1 MEFTTQEEALVT
13 RIKSDA
19 ETLIQEKTSG
29 LITETKFTEKMNEL
43 KTSNDNV
50 SKELQTKID
59 ELTNIAKEQGL
70 AMQKFNGVGE
80 KEDANTQFKKAY
92 EQNKD
97 AFKAIAEGTGS
108 RFAINLGVTSKA
120 SADMSLSNITAATGF
135 LSSFDNEV
143 GRFVRRRPFLRDII
157 RVSGVDNAY
166 VEWMDQASA
175 DGAVATVAEGA
186 AKPKIDFDL
195 TPRKMPVEVIAGYV
209 TISKQA
215 LADYKQMSALIND
228 ELRQNVELALDA
240 NILTGNGTS
249 PNLKGISSYATAYA
263 NTGFAAL
270 VDNANESDL
279 WNIMAAQVAAAN
291 GMATHILM
299 HPTDVAKFR
308 SLRKDT
314 TGATTYPWW
323 LGENMSFMGM
333 QIVENTGVTVN
344 TCYVIDANVCRLA
357 MREDF
362 NVTIG
367 LDGNNF
373 TKNQVTILGEMRAA
387 HYVKENDKPK
397 LIYCSGITAA
407 LAALEKP

>member
-1 MEFTTQEEALVT
+1 MTDQEKEFLEANKAQTQELIQTQQKAFDAKIEQITKEFTGSQEALKQIT
-13 RIKSDA
+13 AQLEENRKS
-19 ETLIQEKTSG
+19 LI
-29 LITETKFTEKMNEL
+29 
-43 KTSNDNV
+43 
-50 SKELQTKID
+50 
-59 ELTNIAKEQGL
+59 EQGIEL
-70 AMQKFNGVGE
+70 AQERNKQSAKAENHIDKFVGLY
-80 KEDANTQFKKAY
+80 KANEGAL
-92 EQNKD
+92 
-97 AFKAIAEGTGS
+97 KAIASGTS
-108 RFAINLGVTSKA
+108 REAVNFDIGVTSKA
-120 SADMSLSNITAATGF
+120 SADMGLTNITAATGF
-135 LSSFDNEV
+135 INTFDNEV
-143 GRFVRRRPFLRDII
+143 GRFVRRRAFLRDIV
-157 RVSGVDNAY
+157 RTSGVDGAY

-175 DGAVATVAEGA
+175 DGAVTTVAENA

-195 TPRKMPVEVIAGYV
+195 TPRTAKVEVIAGYV
-209 TISKQA
+209 TTSKQS

-228 ELRQNVELALDA
+228 ELRQNVELVLDA
-240 NILTGNGTS
+240 NILTGNGTT

-270 VDNANESDL
+270 VDNASEADL
-279 WNIMAAQVAAAN
+279 WNIMAAQIAAAN
-291 GMATHILM
+291 GMGTHILM

-314 TGATTYPWW
+314 TGNYTFPWW
-323 LGENMSFMGM
+323 LQDNLSYAGM
-333 QIVENTGVTVN
+333 QIIENTGVTVN
-344 TCYVIDANVCRLA
+344 TCYVIDASVCRLA

-387 HYVKENDKPK
+387 HYVKENDKVK

>member
-1 MEFTTQEEALVT
+1 MEFTEKETALISQ
-13 RIKSDA
+13 IKTDA
-19 ETLIQEKTSG
+19 ETLIQEKTNG
-29 LITETKFTEKMNEL
+29 LMTETKFNEKLNEL
-43 KTSNDNV
+43 KSSNDNV

-70 AMQKFNGVGE
+70 KMQSFAGQSENPA
-80 KEDANTQFKKAY
+80 DQFKTAYKAN
-92 EQNKD
+92 EEN
-97 AFKAIAEGTGS
+97 FKALANGTG
-108 RFAINLGVTSKA
+108 RGFNIDLGVTSKA

-143 GRFVRRRPFLRDII
+143 GRFVRRRPFLRDLI
-157 RVSGVDNAY
+157 RVSGIDNAY
-166 VEWMDQASA
+166 VEWMDMASA

-209 TISKQA
+209 TVSKQA

-228 ELRQNVELALDA
+228 ELRENVELVLDA

-249 PNLKGISSYATAYA
+249 PNLKGIQSYATAYS

-270 VDNANESDL
+270 VDNASESDL
-279 WNIMAAQVAAAN
+279 WNVMAAQVAAAN

-357 MREDF
+357 LREDF